1 MAKVIALANQKG
13 GVGKT
18 TTAINLSASL
28 ALLGKKVLLLDA
40 DPQANATSGLGF
52 DINLEGIY
60 ECITGAKTAAD
71 VILQSPDVKN
81 LWLLPSSID
90 LVAADTELP
99 KMENGHHVIRRIVE
113 SVRDRYDYIL
123 IDCSPSLGYTTVNIL
138 TAADT
143 VLIPVQCE
151 YLALEARSPVR
162 HEYIAGEIFA
172 MTGASIRHNVIAL
185 NFASALRS
193 HLKGT
198 PCRALIEG
206 VKLRLRKEQSYFY
219 PDVMVTCEDRLQEL
233 DSQQQIVEAPLV
245 VIEIL
250 SPTTEATDRREKLR
264 AYRTLPS
271 LKEYLLVSQEQ
282 AQVEI
287 YRRRGDIGW
296 DIITYEPGDTV
307 EIASLELKLGMD
319 EIYFE
324 SGIGG

>member
-1 MAKVIALANQKG
+1 MK
-13 GVGKT
+13 
-18 TTAINLSASL
+18 
-28 ALLGKKVLLLDA
+28 
-40 DPQANATSGLGF
+40 
-52 DINLEGIY
+52 
-60 ECITGAKTAAD
+60 
-71 VILQSPDVKN
+71 
-81 LWLLPSSID
+81 
-90 LVAADTELP
+90 
-99 KMENGHHVIRRIVE
+99 
-113 SVRDRYDYIL
+113 SV
-123 IDCSPSLGYTTVNIL
+123 PYTTYSES
-138 TAADT
+138 D
-143 VLIPVQCE
+143 
-151 YLALEARSPVR
+151 YLAYEAQSPVR

-172 MTGASIRHNVIAL
+172 MTGASIRHNVIAGNL
-185 NFASALRS
+185 FAELRN

-307 EIASLELKLGMD
+307 EIASLEIKLDMD

-324 SGIGG
+324 SGIAC

>member
-1 MAKVIALANQKG
+1 M
-13 GVGKT
+13 
-18 TTAINLSASL
+18 
-28 ALLGKKVLLLDA
+28 
-40 DPQANATSGLGF
+40 
-52 DINLEGIY
+52 
-60 ECITGAKTAAD
+60 KTA
-71 VILQSPDVKN
+71 
-81 LWLLPSSID
+81 
-90 LVAADTELP
+90 T
-99 KMENGHHVIRRIVE
+99 
-113 SVRDRYDYIL
+113 
-123 IDCSPSLGYTTVNIL
+123 YTTYSES
-138 TAADT
+138 D
-143 VLIPVQCE
+143 
-151 YLALEARSPVR
+151 YLAYEAQSPVR

-172 MTGASIRHNVIAL
+172 MTGASIRHNVIAGNL
-185 NFASALRS
+185 FAELRT

-307 EIASLELKLGMD
+307 EIASLEIKLDMD

-324 SGIGG
+324 SGIAC

>member
-1 MAKVIALANQKG
+1 MKIATYTTYSESDYLA
-13 GVGKT
+13 
-18 TTAINLSASL
+18 
-28 ALLGKKVLLLDA
+28 
-40 DPQANATSGLGF
+40 
-52 DINLEGIY
+52 Y
-60 ECITGAKTAAD
+60 EA
-71 VILQSPDVKN
+71 QSP
-81 LWLLPSSID
+81 
-90 LVAADTELP
+90 
-99 KMENGHHVIRRIVE
+99 IR
-113 SVRDRYDYIL
+113 
-123 IDCSPSLGYTTVNIL
+123 
-138 TAADT
+138 
-143 VLIPVQCE
+143 
-151 YLALEARSPVR
+151 
-162 HEYIAGEIFA
+162 HKYIAGEIFA
-172 MTGASIRHNVIAL
+172 MTGASIRHNVIAGNL
-185 NFASALRS
+185 FAELRT

-233 DSQQQIVEAPLV
+233 DSQQQIVEAPVV

-307 EIASLELKLGMD
+307 EIASLEIKLGMG

-324 SGIGG
+324 SGIAC

>member
-1 MAKVIALANQKG
+1 M
-13 GVGKT
+13 
-18 TTAINLSASL
+18 
-28 ALLGKKVLLLDA
+28 
-40 DPQANATSGLGF
+40 
-52 DINLEGIY
+52 
-60 ECITGAKTAAD
+60 KTA
-71 VILQSPDVKN
+71 
-81 LWLLPSSID
+81 
-90 LVAADTELP
+90 T
-99 KMENGHHVIRRIVE
+99 
-113 SVRDRYDYIL
+113 
-123 IDCSPSLGYTTVNIL
+123 YTTYSES
-138 TAADT
+138 D
-143 VLIPVQCE
+143 
-151 YLALEARSPVR
+151 YLAYEAQSPVR

-172 MTGASIRHNVIAL
+172 MTGASIRHNVIAGNL
-185 NFASALRS
+185 FAELRT

-307 EIASLELKLGMD
+307 EIASLEIKLGMD

-324 SGIGG
+324 SGIAR

>member
-1 MAKVIALANQKG
+1 M
-13 GVGKT
+13 
-18 TTAINLSASL
+18 
-28 ALLGKKVLLLDA
+28 
-40 DPQANATSGLGF
+40 
-52 DINLEGIY
+52 
-60 ECITGAKTAAD
+60 KTA
-71 VILQSPDVKN
+71 
-81 LWLLPSSID
+81 
-90 LVAADTELP
+90 T
-99 KMENGHHVIRRIVE
+99 
-113 SVRDRYDYIL
+113 
-123 IDCSPSLGYTTVNIL
+123 YTTYSES
-138 TAADT
+138 D
-143 VLIPVQCE
+143 
-151 YLALEARSPVR
+151 YLAYEAQSPVR

-172 MTGASIRHNVIAL
+172 MTGASIRHNVIAGNL
-185 NFASALRS
+185 FAELRT

-264 AYRTLPS
+264 AYLTLPS

-307 EIASLELKLGMD
+307 EIASLEIKLGMA

-324 SGIGG
+324 SGIAC

>member
-1 MAKVIALANQKG
+1 M
-13 GVGKT
+13 
-18 TTAINLSASL
+18 
-28 ALLGKKVLLLDA
+28 
-40 DPQANATSGLGF
+40 
-52 DINLEGIY
+52 
-60 ECITGAKTAAD
+60 KTA
-71 VILQSPDVKN
+71 
-81 LWLLPSSID
+81 
-90 LVAADTELP
+90 T
-99 KMENGHHVIRRIVE
+99 
-113 SVRDRYDYIL
+113 
-123 IDCSPSLGYTTVNIL
+123 YTTYSES
-138 TAADT
+138 D
-143 VLIPVQCE
+143 
-151 YLALEARSPVR
+151 YLAYEAQSPVR

-185 NFASALRS
+185 NLASALRT

-307 EIASLELKLGMD
+307 EIASLEIKLGMA

-324 SGIGG
+324 SGIAC

>member
-1 MAKVIALANQKG
+1 MK
-13 GVGKT
+13 
-18 TTAINLSASL
+18 SA
-28 ALLGKKVLLLDA
+28 
-40 DPQANATSGLGF
+40 PYT
-52 DINLEGIY
+52 IY
-60 ECITGAKTAAD
+60 
-71 VILQSPDVKN
+71 S
-81 LWLLPSSID
+81 
-90 LVAADTELP
+90 
-99 KMENGHHVIRRIVE
+99 E
-113 SVRDRYDYIL
+113 SD
-123 IDCSPSLGYTTVNIL
+123 
-138 TAADT
+138 
-143 VLIPVQCE
+143 
-151 YLALEARSPVR
+151 YLAYEAQSPVR

-172 MTGASIRHNVIAL
+172 MTGASIRHNVIAGNL
-185 NFASALRS
+185 FAELRS

-245 VIEIL
+245 IIEIL

-287 YRRRGDIGW
+287 YRRRGDISW

>member
-1 MAKVIALANQKG
+1 M
-13 GVGKT
+13 
-18 TTAINLSASL
+18 
-28 ALLGKKVLLLDA
+28 
-40 DPQANATSGLGF
+40 
-52 DINLEGIY
+52 
-60 ECITGAKTAAD
+60 KTA
-71 VILQSPDVKN
+71 
-81 LWLLPSSID
+81 
-90 LVAADTELP
+90 T
-99 KMENGHHVIRRIVE
+99 
-113 SVRDRYDYIL
+113 
-123 IDCSPSLGYTTVNIL
+123 YTTYSES
-138 TAADT
+138 D
-143 VLIPVQCE
+143 
-151 YLALEARSPVR
+151 YLAYEAQSPVR

-172 MTGASIRHNVIAL
+172 MTGASIRHNVIAGNL
-185 NFASALRS
+185 FAELRT

-233 DSQQQIVEAPLV
+233 DGQQQIVEAPLV

-307 EIASLELKLGMD
+307 EIASLELQLGMD

-324 SGIGG
+324 SGIAG

>member
-1 MAKVIALANQKG
+1 M
-13 GVGKT
+13 
-18 TTAINLSASL
+18 
-28 ALLGKKVLLLDA
+28 
-40 DPQANATSGLGF
+40 
-52 DINLEGIY
+52 
-60 ECITGAKTAAD
+60 KTA
-71 VILQSPDVKN
+71 
-81 LWLLPSSID
+81 
-90 LVAADTELP
+90 T
-99 KMENGHHVIRRIVE
+99 
-113 SVRDRYDYIL
+113 
-123 IDCSPSLGYTTVNIL
+123 YTTYSES
-138 TAADT
+138 D
-143 VLIPVQCE
+143 
-151 YLALEARSPVR
+151 YLAYEAQSPVR

-172 MTGASIRHNVIAL
+172 MTGASIRHNVIAGNL
-185 NFASALRS
+185 FAELRT

-198 PCRALIEG
+198 PCRALIKG

-307 EIASLELKLGMD
+307 EIASLEIKLGMA

-324 SGIGG
+324 SGIAC

>member
-1 MAKVIALANQKG
+1 M
-13 GVGKT
+13 
-18 TTAINLSASL
+18 
-28 ALLGKKVLLLDA
+28 
-40 DPQANATSGLGF
+40 
-52 DINLEGIY
+52 
-60 ECITGAKTAAD
+60 KTA
-71 VILQSPDVKN
+71 
-81 LWLLPSSID
+81 
-90 LVAADTELP
+90 T
-99 KMENGHHVIRRIVE
+99 
-113 SVRDRYDYIL
+113 
-123 IDCSPSLGYTTVNIL
+123 YTTYSES
-138 TAADT
+138 D
-143 VLIPVQCE
+143 
-151 YLALEARSPVR
+151 YLAYEAQSPVR

-172 MTGASIRHNVIAL
+172 MTGASIRHNVIAGNL
-185 NFASALRS
+185 FAELRT

-296 DIITYEPGDTV
+296 DIIIYEPGDTV
-307 EIASLELKLGMD
+307 EIASLEIKLGMA
-319 EIYFE
+319 EIYCE
-324 SGIGG
+324 SGIAC

>member
-1 MAKVIALANQKG
+1 MKIATYTTYSESDYLA
-13 GVGKT
+13 
-18 TTAINLSASL
+18 
-28 ALLGKKVLLLDA
+28 
-40 DPQANATSGLGF
+40 
-52 DINLEGIY
+52 Y
-60 ECITGAKTAAD
+60 EA
-71 VILQSPDVKN
+71 QSP
-81 LWLLPSSID
+81 I
-90 LVAADTELP
+90 
-99 KMENGHHVIRRIVE
+99 
-113 SVRDRYDYIL
+113 
-123 IDCSPSLGYTTVNIL
+123 
-138 TAADT
+138 
-143 VLIPVQCE
+143 
-151 YLALEARSPVR
+151 R

-172 MTGASIRHNVIAL
+172 MTGASIRHNVIAGNL
-185 NFASALRS
+185 FAELRT

-233 DSQQQIVEAPLV
+233 DSQQQIVEAPVV

-250 SPTTEATDRREKLR
+250 SPATEATDRREKLR

-307 EIASLELKLGMD
+307 EIASLEIKLGMD

-324 SGIGG
+324 SGIAC

>member
-1 MAKVIALANQKG
+1 MKIATYTTYSENDYLA
-13 GVGKT
+13 
-18 TTAINLSASL
+18 
-28 ALLGKKVLLLDA
+28 
-40 DPQANATSGLGF
+40 
-52 DINLEGIY
+52 Y
-60 ECITGAKTAAD
+60 EA
-71 VILQSPDVKN
+71 QSP
-81 LWLLPSSID
+81 I
-90 LVAADTELP
+90 
-99 KMENGHHVIRRIVE
+99 
-113 SVRDRYDYIL
+113 
-123 IDCSPSLGYTTVNIL
+123 
-138 TAADT
+138 
-143 VLIPVQCE
+143 
-151 YLALEARSPVR
+151 R

-172 MTGASIRHNVIAL
+172 MTGASIRHNVIAGNL
-185 NFASALRS
+185 FAELRT

-219 PDVMVTCEDRLQEL
+219 PDVMVTCEDRLQAL
-233 DSQQQIVEAPLV
+233 DSQQQIVEAPVV

-287 YRRRGDIGW
+287 YRRRGDVGW

-307 EIASLELKLGMD
+307 EIASLEIKLGMD

-324 SGIGG
+324 SGVAR

>member
-1 MAKVIALANQKG
+1 M
-13 GVGKT
+13 
-18 TTAINLSASL
+18 
-28 ALLGKKVLLLDA
+28 
-40 DPQANATSGLGF
+40 
-52 DINLEGIY
+52 
-60 ECITGAKTAAD
+60 KTA
-71 VILQSPDVKN
+71 
-81 LWLLPSSID
+81 
-90 LVAADTELP
+90 T
-99 KMENGHHVIRRIVE
+99 
-113 SVRDRYDYIL
+113 
-123 IDCSPSLGYTTVNIL
+123 YTTYSES
-138 TAADT
+138 D
-143 VLIPVQCE
+143 
-151 YLALEARSPVR
+151 YLAYEAQSPVR

-185 NFASALRS
+185 NLASALRT

-307 EIASLELKLGMD
+307 EIASLEIKLGMD

-324 SGIGG
+324 SGIAC

>member
-1 MAKVIALANQKG
+1 MK
-13 GVGKT
+13 
-18 TTAINLSASL
+18 SA
-28 ALLGKKVLLLDA
+28 
-40 DPQANATSGLGF
+40 P
-52 DINLEGIY
+52 
-60 ECITGAKTAAD
+60 
-71 VILQSPDVKN
+71 
-81 LWLLPSSID
+81 
-90 LVAADTELP
+90 
-99 KMENGHHVIRRIVE
+99 
-113 SVRDRYDYIL
+113 
-123 IDCSPSLGYTTVNIL
+123 YTTYSES
-138 TAADT
+138 D
-143 VLIPVQCE
+143 
-151 YLALEARSPVR
+151 YLAYEAQSPVR

-245 VIEIL
+245 IIEIL

-307 EIASLELKLGMD
+307 EIVSLELKLGMD

>member
-1 MAKVIALANQKG
+1 MK
-13 GVGKT
+13 
-18 TTAINLSASL
+18 
-28 ALLGKKVLLLDA
+28 
-40 DPQANATSGLGF
+40 
-52 DINLEGIY
+52 
-60 ECITGAKTAAD
+60 
-71 VILQSPDVKN
+71 
-81 LWLLPSSID
+81 
-90 LVAADTELP
+90 
-99 KMENGHHVIRRIVE
+99 IV
-113 SVRDRYDYIL
+113 
-123 IDCSPSLGYTTVNIL
+123 PYTTYSES
-138 TAADT
+138 D
-143 VLIPVQCE
+143 
-151 YLALEARSPVR
+151 YLAYEAQSPVR

-172 MTGASIRHNVIAL
+172 MTGASIRHNVIAGNL
-185 NFASALRS
+185 FAELRT

-307 EIASLELKLGMD
+307 EIASLEIKLGMA

-324 SGIGG
+324 SGIAC

>member
-1 MAKVIALANQKG
+1 MKIATYTTYSESDYLA
-13 GVGKT
+13 
-18 TTAINLSASL
+18 
-28 ALLGKKVLLLDA
+28 
-40 DPQANATSGLGF
+40 
-52 DINLEGIY
+52 Y
-60 ECITGAKTAAD
+60 EA
-71 VILQSPDVKN
+71 QSP
-81 LWLLPSSID
+81 I
-90 LVAADTELP
+90 
-99 KMENGHHVIRRIVE
+99 
-113 SVRDRYDYIL
+113 
-123 IDCSPSLGYTTVNIL
+123 
-138 TAADT
+138 
-143 VLIPVQCE
+143 
-151 YLALEARSPVR
+151 R
-162 HEYIAGEIFA
+162 HEYIAGEIFT
-172 MTGASIRHNVIAL
+172 MTGASIRHNVIAGNL
-185 NFASALRS
+185 FAELRT

-307 EIASLELKLGMD
+307 EIASLEIKLGMA

-324 SGIGG
+324 SGIAC

>member
-1 MAKVIALANQKG
+1 MK
-13 GVGKT
+13 
-18 TTAINLSASL
+18 SA
-28 ALLGKKVLLLDA
+28 
-40 DPQANATSGLGF
+40 P
-52 DINLEGIY
+52 
-60 ECITGAKTAAD
+60 
-71 VILQSPDVKN
+71 
-81 LWLLPSSID
+81 
-90 LVAADTELP
+90 
-99 KMENGHHVIRRIVE
+99 
-113 SVRDRYDYIL
+113 
-123 IDCSPSLGYTTVNIL
+123 YTTYSES
-138 TAADT
+138 D
-143 VLIPVQCE
+143 
-151 YLALEARSPVR
+151 YLAYEAQSPVR

-172 MTGASIRHNVIAL
+172 MTGASIRHNVIAGNL
-185 NFASALRS
+185 FAELRT

-307 EIASLELKLGMD
+307 EIASLEIKLGMA

-324 SGIGG
+324 SGIAC

>member
-1 MAKVIALANQKG
+1 M
-13 GVGKT
+13 
-18 TTAINLSASL
+18 
-28 ALLGKKVLLLDA
+28 
-40 DPQANATSGLGF
+40 
-52 DINLEGIY
+52 
-60 ECITGAKTAAD
+60 KTA
-71 VILQSPDVKN
+71 
-81 LWLLPSSID
+81 
-90 LVAADTELP
+90 T
-99 KMENGHHVIRRIVE
+99 
-113 SVRDRYDYIL
+113 
-123 IDCSPSLGYTTVNIL
+123 YTTYSES
-138 TAADT
+138 D
-143 VLIPVQCE
+143 
-151 YLALEARSPVR
+151 YLAYEAQSPVR

-172 MTGASIRHNVIAL
+172 MTGASIRHNVIAGNL
-185 NFASALRS
+185 FAELRT

-233 DSQQQIVEAPLV
+233 DSQRQIVEAPLV

-307 EIASLELKLGMD
+307 EIASLEIKLGMA

-324 SGIGG
+324 SGIAC

>member
-1 MAKVIALANQKG
+1 M
-13 GVGKT
+13 
-18 TTAINLSASL
+18 
-28 ALLGKKVLLLDA
+28 
-40 DPQANATSGLGF
+40 
-52 DINLEGIY
+52 
-60 ECITGAKTAAD
+60 KTA
-71 VILQSPDVKN
+71 
-81 LWLLPSSID
+81 
-90 LVAADTELP
+90 T
-99 KMENGHHVIRRIVE
+99 
-113 SVRDRYDYIL
+113 
-123 IDCSPSLGYTTVNIL
+123 YTTYSES
-138 TAADT
+138 D
-143 VLIPVQCE
+143 
-151 YLALEARSPVR
+151 YLAYEAQSPVR

-185 NFASALRS
+185 NLASALRT

-219 PDVMVTCEDRLQEL
+219 PDVMVTCEDRLQAL
-233 DSQQQIVEAPLV
+233 DNQQQIVEAPVV

-250 SPTTEATDRREKLR
+250 SPSTEAIDRREKLR

-307 EIASLELKLGMD
+307 EIASLELKIGMGD
-319 EIYFE
+319 IYFE
-324 SGIGG
+324 SGIAVASRE

>member
-1 MAKVIALANQKG
+1 M
-13 GVGKT
+13 
-18 TTAINLSASL
+18 
-28 ALLGKKVLLLDA
+28 
-40 DPQANATSGLGF
+40 
-52 DINLEGIY
+52 
-60 ECITGAKTAAD
+60 KTA
-71 VILQSPDVKN
+71 
-81 LWLLPSSID
+81 
-90 LVAADTELP
+90 T
-99 KMENGHHVIRRIVE
+99 
-113 SVRDRYDYIL
+113 
-123 IDCSPSLGYTTVNIL
+123 YTTYSES
-138 TAADT
+138 D
-143 VLIPVQCE
+143 
-151 YLALEARSPVR
+151 YLAYEAQSPVR

-172 MTGASIRHNVIAL
+172 MTGASIRHNVIAGNL
-185 NFASALRS
+185 FAELRT

-282 AQVEI
+282 AQVEV

-307 EIASLELKLGMD
+307 EIASLEIKLGMA

-324 SGIGG
+324 SGIAC

>member
-1 MAKVIALANQKG
+1 MK
-13 GVGKT
+13 
-18 TTAINLSASL
+18 
-28 ALLGKKVLLLDA
+28 
-40 DPQANATSGLGF
+40 
-52 DINLEGIY
+52 
-60 ECITGAKTAAD
+60 
-71 VILQSPDVKN
+71 
-81 LWLLPSSID
+81 
-90 LVAADTELP
+90 
-99 KMENGHHVIRRIVE
+99 IV
-113 SVRDRYDYIL
+113 
-123 IDCSPSLGYTTVNIL
+123 PYTTYSES
-138 TAADT
+138 D
-143 VLIPVQCE
+143 
-151 YLALEARSPVR
+151 YLAYETQSPVR

-172 MTGASIRHNVIAL
+172 MTGASIRHNVIAGNL
-185 NFASALRS
+185 FAELRT

-282 AQVEI
+282 AQVEV

-319 EIYFE
+319 DIYFE
-324 SGIGG
+324 SGIAG